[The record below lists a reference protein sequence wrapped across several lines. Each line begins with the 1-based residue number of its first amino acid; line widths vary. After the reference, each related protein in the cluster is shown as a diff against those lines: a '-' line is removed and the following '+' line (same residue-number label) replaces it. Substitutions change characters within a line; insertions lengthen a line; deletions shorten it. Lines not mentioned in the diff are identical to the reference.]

1 MAYQQ
6 HQINPF
12 PNPMM
17 FPQPQQAQMELLQPQ
32 MCLSQQQIIAVSKNN
47 LTFTSAYSVF
57 SHVNSTSSTSQSSI
71 PTSSVTLQPTTVHT
85 PVTTIQSDSYDE
97 QKQNSGIYNFALKTD
112 FLMNFGISKYLKAFV
127 L

>member
-6 HQINPF
+6 HQMNPF

-32 MCLSQQQIIAVSKNN
+32 VCLSQQQIIAVSNSN
-47 LTFTSAYSVF
+47 LTFTSAGSVF
-57 SHVNSTSSTSQSSI
+57 SSVNITLSTSQSSI

-85 PVTTIQSDSYDE
+85 PVTTIQSDSYNE
-97 QKQNSGIYNFALKTD
+97 QEQNSGIYNFALKTA
-112 FLMNFGISKYLKAFV
+112 FLINFDISKYLKALV

>member
-1 MAYQQ
+1 MAYHQ
-6 HQINPF
+6 HQMYPL

-17 FPQPQQAQMELLQPQ
+17 FPQPQQAQIELLQPQ
-32 MCLSQQQIIAVSKNN
+32 MYLSQQQIIALSKNN
-47 LTFTSAYSVF
+47 LTFTSAGSVF
-57 SHVNSTSSTSQSSI
+57 SSVNITPSTSQSSI

-85 PVTTIQSDSYDE
+85 PVTPIQSDSYNE
-97 QKQNSGIYNFALKTD
+97 QEQNSGIYNFTLKTD